1 MQSASRCRP
10 LFGAAPQRASL
21 PCAPTGSGGSFPPR
35 MRLEAS
41 IRSAAASIRPRV
53 TNSASS
59 HSAPSAS
66 CLSRHLEVVT
76 LAVPV
81 PARAGDTRRA
91 HVEPEFLHA
100 EQGLPVVQRPVLI
113 RGLYGLGA
121 RRVGAT
127 RRADLVKEPF
137 NAGLGVVAVIRGGR
151 VDRVGGVPPVGEHLA
166 GALDDPCQDGRALVT
181 YQSRARLGLRLPS
194 GTVCRNGI
202 RRSRRQNDVPPAWT
216 CG

>member
-1 MQSASRCRP
+1 MFGSSDAISFAMPASVWRSSAASIAALCADGLGRLVSASNSALR
-10 LFGAAPQRASL
+10 
-21 PCAPTGSGGSFPPR
+21 
-35 MRLEAS
+35 AS

-100 EQGLPVVQRPVLI
+100 EQGLTVVQRPVLI

-121 RRVGAT
+121 RRVGAA

-166 GALDDPCQDGRALVT
+166 GALDDPWQDGRALVT
-181 YQSRARLGLRLPS
+181 HQ
-194 GTVCRNGI
+194 
-202 RRSRRQNDVPPAWT
+202 
-216 CG
+216 